1 MSSLDDLP
9 VEVRVGQSLGSINT
23 KPLTPFSQP
32 VIGFFSDLSKCLLA
46 SPVSREFPELVYFG
60 YWCRSAN
67 LSKMAREADNRF
79 MRLGRGLALHIAPA
93 NVPVNFAFSLA
104 FGMLSGNANIV
115 RMPTNNF
122 PQSEALCDEIAK
134 LFVEQRH
141 KLVASMNRIIRY
153 PRNDDITATLSSAC
167 QVRVIW
173 GGDQTIAKVRAMP
186 SPARCVDIAFADRYS
201 LCALGVRAVL
211 ECSDGELKDLARAFY
226 NDAYLMDQNA
236 CSSPHL
242 VLWVGEQGASREAA
256 TRFWNALSLHV
267 RDNYDL
273 EPVQAVDKFV
283 ELCRAAI
290 EIPQKVN
297 FSSSGNFVYR
307 VALQDLPNDIECWR
321 GRNGLFYEH
330 SCPDMSVLAQIVGER
345 YQTIT
350 YFGVD
355 SDKIGS
361 LVRES
366 GLKGIDRI
374 VPVGRALDIGVYWD
388 GFDVVSMLSR
398 IVDEVQGPTTANRK
412 DTPLDSLGSL
422 A

>member
-1 MSSLDDLP
+1 MNCLDDLP

-23 KPLTPFSQP
+23 KPLAPYSEP
-32 VIGFFSDLSKCLLA
+32 VINFLTDLSKCLLA
-46 SPVSREFPELVYFG
+46 SPVSREFPDLAYFG

-67 LSKMAREADNRF
+67 LSKMAREADSRF
-79 MRLGRGLALHIAPA
+79 TRLGRGLAMHIAPA

-115 RMPTNNF
+115 RMPGNVF
-122 PQSEALCDEIAK
+122 PQSEALCEVIDK
-134 LFVEQRH
+134 LLVEEKH

-153 PRNDDITATLSSAC
+153 PRNDVITAALSGAC
-167 QVRVIW
+167 QARVIW
-173 GGDQTIAKVRAMP
+173 GGDDTIAKVRAMP
-186 SPARCVDIAFADRYS
+186 SPSRCVDVAFADRYS
-201 LCALGVRAVL
+201 LCALGARAVAD
-211 ECSDGELKDLARAFY
+211 CSDRELDDLARAFY

-242 VLWVGEQGASREAA
+242 ILWVGEQEASQKAA

-273 EPVQAVDKFV
+273 KAVQSVDKFV
-283 ELCRAAI
+283 DLCRAAI
-290 EIPQKVN
+290 ELPQAGR

-307 VALQDLPNDIECWR
+307 VALQDVPEDIECWR
-321 GRNGLFYEH
+321 GRHGFFYEYF
-330 SCPDMSVLAQIVGER
+330 SPDLSLLTKIVGER

-355 SDKIGS
+355 AGEIGG
-361 LVRES
+361 LIRES

-388 GFDVVSMLSR
+388 GFDVVSVLSR
-398 IVDEVQGPTTANRK
+398 IIEEVPTPEKAPQPAKTAH
-412 DTPLDSLGSL
+412 
-422 A
+422 